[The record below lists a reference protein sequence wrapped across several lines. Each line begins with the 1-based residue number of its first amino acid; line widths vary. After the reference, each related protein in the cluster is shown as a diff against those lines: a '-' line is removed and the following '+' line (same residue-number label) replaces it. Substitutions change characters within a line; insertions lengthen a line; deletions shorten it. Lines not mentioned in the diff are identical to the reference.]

1 MSGLDDLKD
10 FRRTTLRNAPT
21 IRKTDL
27 KAVPFVTLMT
37 IMIALSAMIAWFAV
51 TTAMG
56 ESDAAERTRGM
67 LVAVAASVL
76 GAFFL
81 GGAIA
86 SFWSHGRRWRQRRA
100 AAELALARGWH
111 YNLEIDP
118 RSFPATLFARS
129 GRNWVENSLHV
140 HEPMYIEV
148 ANYVGQTT
156 QRASGR
162 EEYGFIG
169 IGIDRRLPHMYL
181 ESAARQKRARAYPI
195 PFRPDQR
202 LSLEGDFDR
211 WFRLYCPKEY
221 ETDALY
227 VITPDVMA
235 LMIDEAAGFDIEIV
249 DDWLFVIARA
259 PFDMADPA
267 VLDFAERL
275 AGTLGR
281 RTEHQSTGYR
291 DDRSEEP
298 GFIDA
303 AGARLRRGRL
313 LLTVL
318 PPAIAVVTWVGWF
331 WIATTGLG

>member
-1 MSGLDDLKD
+1 MSGLDTLQR
-10 FRRTTLRNAPT
+10 FRRTTLQNAPT
-21 IRKTDL
+21 IRRTDL
-27 KAVPFVTLMT
+27 KAVPFGVLMT
-37 IMIALSAMIAWFAV
+37 ILIALTLAIAWFAG
-51 TTAMG
+51 TTAMS
-56 ESDAAERTRGM
+56 EPDPAERTRAL
-67 LVAVAASVL
+67 LVAAASSIL
-76 GAFFL
+76 AAFFL

-86 SFWSHGRRWRQRRA
+86 SYWSHDRRWRQRRA

-118 RSFPATLFARS
+118 RSFPATLFARD
-129 GRNWVENSLHV
+129 GRHWVENSVHV
-140 HEPMYIEV
+140 HEPMYIEIANLV
-148 ANYVGQTT
+148 AQTT

-162 EEYGFIG
+162 EEYGFIA
-169 IGIDRRLPHMYL
+169 IGLDRRLPHMYL
-181 ESAARQKRARAYPI
+181 ESAARQSRPRAYPI
-195 PFRPDQR
+195 PFRTDQR
-202 LSLEGDFDR
+202 LPLEGDFDR

-267 VLDFAERL
+267 VLDFAERV
-275 AGTLGR
+275 ARTLGR

-291 DDRSEEP
+291 DERSEET

-303 AGARLRRGRL
+303 AGARLRRGRI

-318 PPAIAVVTWVGWF
+318 PPAIAVATWVGWF
-331 WIATTGLG
+331 WIASAWLS